1 MICFVMI
8 AQLSTRGS
16 IEFEDCVDF
25 LPVLDEQA
33 AYKEPSLLDF
43 HICIYHTMI

>member
-8 AQLSTRGS
+8 AQLSARGS

-25 LPVLDEQA
+25 LYVLDEQV
-33 AYKEPSLLDF
+33 AYEEPSLLDF
-43 HICIYHTMI
+43 CTCIYHTMI

>member
-1 MICFVMI
+1 MI
-8 AQLSTRGS
+8 AQLGTRGS

-25 LPVLDEQA
+25 LYVLDEKV
-33 AYKEPSLLDF
+33 AYEEPSLLEF